1 MISLQNE
8 CTKYEKL
15 FKMAPGLPTEEELE
29 ERLEKALN
37 KLSAKDEKITV
48 KSSDTQVGPCLAIL
62 RIKGKAK

>member
-1 MISLQNE
+1 
-8 CTKYEKL
+8 
-15 FKMAPGLPTEEELE
+15 MAPGLPTEEELE